1 MRAVFTRNKPS
12 FFSQCIKSNTAA
24 CAPNQA
30 VRDPREDIRK
40 SKTIS
45 SALPHP
51 HLSSPLTHTRI
62 YTYIYIIHTRGTTEK
77 KPSRSAAWQRYGSR
91 LIARFIDCSLS
102 PSLVVIS
109 PFQGWGSSFI
119 ENFRE
124 IFSGAEGRDRRR
136 RRTFGDPARIT
147 WRLIRAVVFR
157 CVEKLMA
164 CWGMDM
170 GLSVEIDG

>member
-1 MRAVFTRNKPS
+1 MRPIKPS
-12 FFSQCIKSNTAA
+12 GIPAKIYENRKPSLQLCLIPTSRPHSHIHVYIHIYNTHAW
-24 CAPNQA
+24 ND
-30 VRDPREDIRK
+30 R
-40 SKTIS
+40 
-45 SALPHP
+45 
-51 HLSSPLTHTRI
+51 
-62 YTYIYIIHTRGTTEK
+62 K

-102 PSLVVIS
+102 PSLVVVIS